1 MKEVLYSERPS
12 VFQTYENGEVQ
23 YRWDIE
29 EVISDNEENNTSQWK
44 CKEVTIYSPIEK
56 EQLTQA
62 VITSIWD
69 SDFEKKLIN
78 DYNGAMAEIFD
89 EETNQKYIA
98 NYNEFLTQRKELKS
112 LIKLDWELINNK

>member
-1 MKEVLYSERPS
+1 MKEVFYSEKPS
-12 VFQTYENGEVQ
+12 VFQEFQNGAVS
-23 YRWDIE
+23 YRWNIE
-29 EVISDNEENNTSQWK
+29 EITTNETSQWR
-44 CKEVTIYSPIEK
+44 CNEVIIYQPISKEL
-56 EQLTQA
+56 LTQA

-69 SDFEKKLIN
+69 NKFEKKLIN